1 MPPQLNTAGP
11 LPIGLASPLS
21 KRVTTGATV
30 PAVTPRAAETGSSS
44 STLDSVLRAEVVDW
58 SRVSPELMERWAEG
72 INVAT
77 GLKHIGAWD
86 GKARVRFA

>member
-1 MPPQLNTAGP
+1 
-11 LPIGLASPLS
+11 
-21 KRVTTGATV
+21 
-30 PAVTPRAAETGSSS
+30 
-44 STLDSVLRAEVVDW
+44 LDSVLRAEVVDW

-86 GKARVRFA
+86 GKARAGVTSRDASVSVTACDCVCMMTVAYAVHMCVMISAV